1 MAGVGPGGGWSGGLN
16 DENTKGMDFKKLTKK
31 ESSAAPAEGII
42 DGVTHDSID
51 KFVKSRK
58 SPGASMPEPPPS
70 FLQKV
75 KAFFNR

>member
-1 MAGVGPGGGWSGGLN
+1 MSSNSAGDWLGGLN
-16 DENTKGMDFKKLTKK
+16 EGNTDGMDLKKLTRK
-31 ESSAAPAEGII
+31 ETSAAPAEGII

-58 SPGASMPEPPPS
+58 SPGASMPETPPS